1 MIVES
6 RLEIVFYI
14 EAGRS
19 IRCRGHKISRD
30 VVVIIIIIFIVFILL
45 QFLLLVSLLVLFL

>member
-19 IRCRGHKISRD
+19 IRCRGHEISRD
-30 VVVIIIIIFIVFILL
+30 VFVIIIIAFIVFILL
-45 QFLLLVSLLVLFL
+45 QLLLLVSLLVLFL